1 MFATLQ
7 RESKRLIDSIL
18 TLIYFF
24 RGAISY
30 SEAMNMSFAERDL
43 AGKFIER
50 RLENEKKNPMPVY

>member
-7 RESKRLIDSIL
+7 RDGERLIDSIL

-30 SEAMNMSFAERDL
+30 SEAMNMSYAEREI
-43 AGKFIER
+43 AAKFIEK
-50 RLENEKKNPMPVY
+50 RLESEKKNPHPVY